1 MKIVVLSDT
10 HIKGEVDWLSPE
22 LKKIFQKIGFIIHCG
37 DFVIPYV
44 YQELSKLG
52 KVIAVH
58 GNMDAFEL
66 KEELPPKITFQIER
80 KKIGII
86 HGFGS
91 PYGLE
96 ARVGTALPGVDV
108 VLYGHSHRPQ
118 NIILNDVLFFN
129 PGSLTN
135 NRFTPFNSYGII
147 ELDSRG
153 VKGEIIKI

>member
-10 HIKGEVDWLSPE
+10 HIKGEGNWLSPE
-22 LKKIFQKIGFIIHCG
+22 LRKVFREIGFIVHCG
-37 DFVIPYV
+37 DFVIPSV
-44 YQELSKLG
+44 YEELGKLG
-52 KVIAVH
+52 KVMAVH

-66 KEELPPKITFQIER
+66 KNELPPKITFQIEG

-96 ARVGTALPGVDV
+96 SRVGTALPGVDV

-118 NIILNDVLFFN
+118 NLLLNGVLFFN

-135 NRFTPFNSYGII
+135 NRFSPFHSYGII

-153 VKGEIIKI
+153 VQGEIIKI